1 MKSKQITL
9 FVVAAAV
16 LILAFVAGKSF
27 YSSSQDQQAAE
38 SGGAPMALLVRPHAQ
53 TLGPAD
59 APVVIVEF
67 FDPACETCA
76 AFYPFVK
83 QMMAA
88 NSSKIRLVLRYAPFH
103 RGSDAIVAALEASRR
118 QGKFWPALEALLATQ
133 PRWAINHTAQM
144 DLAWPFLEGAGVDM
158 ARARQDMASPEIAQI
173 IAQDLADVRALNV
186 TKTPEFFVNGKPLP
200 VFGAEQLKSMVDD
213 ALRTAR

>member
-9 FVVAAAV
+9 FLVAAAG
-16 LILAFVAGKSF
+16 LILAFVVGKYF
-27 YSSSQDQQAAE
+27 YTNTQDEQKSTAVPATMTQ
-38 SGGAPMALLVRPHAQ
+38 LVRPHAQ

-88 NSSKIRLVLRYAPFH
+88 NSGKIRLVLRYAPFH
-103 RGSDAIVAALEASRR
+103 RGSDMIVAALEAARR

-133 PRWAINHTAQM
+133 PRWAVNHTAQIE
-144 DLAWPFLEGAGVDM
+144 LAWPVLESAGVDV
-158 ARARQDMASPEIAQI
+158 AKARQDMLLPEIAQI
-173 IAQDLADVRALNV
+173 IAQDVADLRALNV
-186 TKTPEFFVNGKPLP
+186 SQTPEFFVNGKPLP
-200 VFGAEQLKSMVDD
+200 SFGADQLKALVDD